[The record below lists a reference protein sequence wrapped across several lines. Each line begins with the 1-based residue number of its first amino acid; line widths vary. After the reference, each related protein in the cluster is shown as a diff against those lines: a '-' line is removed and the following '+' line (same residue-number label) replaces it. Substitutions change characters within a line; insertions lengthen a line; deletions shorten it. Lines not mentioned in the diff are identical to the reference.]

1 MPNFKKLSVV
11 HPYLEG
17 RRHDVKKKLYPKH
30 HLWGLES
37 IEREKCWS
45 TNLISTENI
54 KLPCLLERIL
64 NKLFFRH
71 SPGVRVELACW
82 QASKSVDLIYSVCG
96 PLSLSRFYKK
106 TKLISWVFR
115 KPERSTNHFFDP
127 YHSKNLEAHAA
138 FLCLTPNAQQNFSK
152 HTFSKF
158 IPWCVDL
165 EMFNGKACTIDKQSS
180 FFLATGK
187 TGRDYE
193 TLINGAKSVP
203 AELRIIGPK
212 EQCPKSLPENI
223 KWINTSNNQP
233 DQAIDYPTLREWYAQ
248 CIAACIPL
256 SGDAE
261 DTCGYTN
268 MLEGMAMAKPILM
281 TKSGCLHIDPANH
294 GFGISIDPASTSGW
308 TNAMTQILNHPEQ
321 ASAFG
326 NKGREIAIKE
336 FSVDNFDRK
345 VVNLIKEVI
354 NE

>member
-1 MPNFKKLSVV
+1 MPKLKKLSVI

-17 RRHDVKKKLYPKH
+17 RRHDVEKKLYPKQ

-45 TNLISTENI
+45 TNFISTENI
-54 KLPCLLERIL
+54 KLPCFLERIL
-64 NKLFFRH
+64 NKLFFRQ
-71 SPGVRVELACW
+71 SSGVKAEIACW
-82 QASKSVDLIYSVCG
+82 NASKSADLIYSVCG

-106 TKLISWVFR
+106 TKLVSWVFR
-115 KPERSTNHFFDP
+115 KPERCTNHLFDP
-127 YHSKNLEAHAA
+127 YYSKNLESHAA
-138 FLCLTPNAQQNFSK
+138 FLCLTPNAQKYFSK

-165 EMFNGKACTIDKQSS
+165 EMFDGKPSTIEKTSS

-187 TGRDYE
+187 TGRDYN
-193 TLINGAKSVP
+193 TLINGAKTVS

-212 EQCPKSLPENI
+212 EQCPKSLPDNV
-223 KWINTSNNQP
+223 KWLNTSDNQP

-248 CIAACIPL
+248 CIATCIPL
-256 SGDAE
+256 TGDAE

-281 TKSGCLHIDPANH
+281 TRSGCLHIVPGRD
-294 GFGISIDPASTSGW
+294 GFGISIESASTSGW
-308 TNAMTQILNHPEQ
+308 TNAMTQILNYPEQ
-321 ASAFG
+321 ANALG
-326 NKGREIAIKE
+326 NKGREMAINQ
-336 FSVDNFDRK
+336 FAVDNFGRK

-354 NE
+354 HE